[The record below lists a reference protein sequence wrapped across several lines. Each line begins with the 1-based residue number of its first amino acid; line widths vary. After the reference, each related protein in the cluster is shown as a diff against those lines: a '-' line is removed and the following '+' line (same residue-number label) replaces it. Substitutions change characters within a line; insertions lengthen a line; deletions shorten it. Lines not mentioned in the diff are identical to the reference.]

1 MAYSQEF
8 MDALNLASFF
18 IGLMNYDQNLTQND
32 KSEILESLNKQT
44 HEILDSIHE
53 DIEEQNKMLKHIISL
68 LETHEN

>member
-44 HEILDSIHE
+44 KEILDNLHN
-53 DIEEQNKMLKHIISL
+53 DIEKQNQMLERIIFL
-68 LETHEN
+68 LESH